1 MTYPGNHSLKN
12 ASLNPVS
19 EMLGMGDQLQ
29 TQVQNQL
36 DDERKKR
43 LQASGGLNPNSPAIG
58 SAIASLL
65 GTQGGM

>member
-1 MTYPGNHSLKN
+1 MTYPGNPSLKN

-19 EMLGMGDQLQ
+19 ELMGMGDQLQ

-36 DDERKKR
+36 DEQRKKR
-43 LQASGGLNPNSPAIG
+43 QAAGGLNSNSPGIG

-65 GTQGGM
+65 GMQGGM